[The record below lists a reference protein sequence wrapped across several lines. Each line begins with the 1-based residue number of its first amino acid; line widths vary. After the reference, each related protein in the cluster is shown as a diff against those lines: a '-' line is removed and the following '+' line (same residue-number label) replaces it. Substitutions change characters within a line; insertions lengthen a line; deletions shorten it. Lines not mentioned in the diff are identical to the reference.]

1 MSKVNYFLKAGRKT
15 LWQVE
20 LDGAV
25 LGVIPQDKL
34 FAICSR
40 QGDVSPSQELELRQE
55 AYAFAKERVLRY
67 LSYQE
72 RCEKQSLEYL
82 IRLPLNMTIA
92 EDLVR
97 EMSRLGFINQER
109 FAYSFARSL
118 KAKNIAKGLAFLR
131 MEYFGLEFSLCE
143 EALAKVYKDELSVVE
158 LAVQK
163 AVKKYGRFP
172 KAKMKQKCLA
182 WLHRRGFRF
191 EQVAYLLGK
200 KIAESSGNLQ

>member
-1 MSKVNYFLKAGRKT
+1 MSKVSYFLKAGRKT

-20 LDGAV
+20 LDGAT
-25 LGVIPQDKL
+25 LGIIPQDKL
-34 FAICSR
+34 FSVCSQ
-40 QGDVSPSQELELRQE
+40 QGEISPNQEQELRQE

-72 RCEKQSLEYL
+72 RCEKQTFEYL
-82 IRLPLNMTIA
+82 LRLPLNVRMA
-92 EDLVR
+92 EDLVHQML
-97 EMSRLGFINQER
+97 EFDFINQER

-118 KAKNIAKGLAFLR
+118 KAKNIAKNLAFLR
-131 MEYFGLEFSLCE
+131 LEYFGLDFPLCE
-143 EALAKVYKDELSVVE
+143 KVLAEVYSDEPLQIE

-163 AVKKYGRFP
+163 AVNKYRRFP
-172 KAKMKQKCLA
+172 KPKMKQKCLA

-200 KIAESSGNLQ
+200 KIAENSNE